1 MTFAPV
7 AELTK
12 LREKEFS
19 TRLTLNDGDA
29 NPLAKFKGEL
39 VEVRAT
45 FEPESNSEVSFSI
58 RGIPIIFNATK
69 QELTV
74 NGHRSPA
81 PLRAGKQQIRIL
93 ADRTVFEVFA
103 SDGLTY
109 VPLPVIPKADARDI
123 AVSVKGGAVKFSS
136 LEANQLESIWK

>member
-1 MTFAPV
+1 MTFTPV

-12 LREKEFS
+12 LREKAIS
-19 TRLTLNDGDA
+19 TRLTLKEGDA
-29 NPLAKFKGEL
+29 NPLAKFKGEF
-39 VEVRAT
+39 VEVRAS
-45 FEPESNSEVSFSI
+45 FEPESASEVSFLV
-58 RGIPIIFNATK
+58 RGVPIIFNAAK

-81 PLRAGKQQIRIL
+81 PLRVGKQQIRIL
-93 ADRTVFEVFA
+93 ADRTLFEVFA

-123 AVSVKGGAVKFSS
+123 AVSVKGGAVTFSS